1 MKFFAFNV
9 LYHQLSVDADCVY
22 CRFSYQYDIAYYSAS
37 FLQCCLS
44 GQLYKADSDG
54 TPFSSIRSVN
64 GITLQHIH
72 VKAESE
78 LNKIRHSRP
87 DYDILDTMAGQLLRS
102 LLSHGTSVCAPPAG
116 SLVAALVSKV
126 NKKISLPTSIV
137 RSEVSGAWSATKGLQ
152 LLPDIGNEDLRTRDN
167 ASSTAIVQEALGL
180 TNVISKLF
188 LKSLIALVTL
198 SFVYIATFWRPFRP
212 RQDALL
218 NETGAASDSLEAGIS
233 SCSVEAERKLRSVP
247 CHMPESPLSA
257 KCLSLLLLL
266 LHTDVNRSSDTGD
279 RSAEDSADTAAKD
292 PAVIM
297 HGGAGLEAILDTFRL
312 LRDESVGPSAR
323 PVQAAR
329 ANCKFG
335 YGLSP
340 TNRLEWKWPHS
351 ARNRM
356 RKSCA
361 RGLHGTLHLAQE
373 GNGRDPCRG
382 SRTGAAAVLAS
393 AGSYVLPALR
403 DTHRYC
409 GSSLCVR
416 IPTKCIP

>member
-1 MKFFAFNV
+1 M
-9 LYHQLSVDADCVY
+9 
-22 CRFSYQYDIAYYSAS
+22 
-37 FLQCCLS
+37 
-44 GQLYKADSDG
+44 
-54 TPFSSIRSVN
+54 
-64 GITLQHIH
+64 QHIH

-198 SFVYIATFWRPFRP
+198 SFVYIATFWRPFHP

-233 SCSVEAERKLRSVP
+233 NCSVEAERKLRSVP

-340 TNRLEWKWPHS
+340 SNAICK
-351 ARNRM
+351 
-356 RKSCA
+356 
-361 RGLHGTLHLAQE
+361 
-373 GNGRDPCRG
+373 
-382 SRTGAAAVLAS
+382 
-393 AGSYVLPALR
+393 
-403 DTHRYC
+403 
-409 GSSLCVR
+409 
-416 IPTKCIP
+416 